1 MLEFEAI
8 LFDFDGVLLDS
19 EPVHCDCWREVLGPL
34 GVAVT
39 WEVYEAHCVGASDR
53 DMMQIFARL
62 RDPPADPALLWEQYE
77 RKKQIFRA
85 RMEVNPPFAAGV
97 TEFFREL
104 SRNYQLAV
112 VSSSARA
119 EIEPL
124 LEAAGVRQYL
134 ETMVC
139 GEDVERHKPAP
150 DPYLLAG
157 RILGIQRA
165 LVVED
170 SSQGLES
177 ARAAGF
183 EAVRVTDPAR
193 MMEIVQR
200 RLDGVG

>member
-1 MLEFEAI
+1 MPEFEAI

-19 EPVHCDCWREVLGPL
+19 EPVHCDCWREVLAPL
-34 GVAVT
+34 GVNVT
-39 WEVYEAHCVGASDR
+39 WDVYAAHCVGASDR

-62 RDPPADPALLWEQYE
+62 RHPPADPAVLWEQYE
-77 RKKQIFRA
+77 WKKQVFRA
-85 RMEVNPPFAAGV
+85 RMAVNPPFATGV
-97 TEFFREL
+97 ADFFREL

-134 ETMVC
+134 DTMVC

-170 SSQGLES
+170 SAQGLES

-200 RLDGVG
+200 RLDGQG